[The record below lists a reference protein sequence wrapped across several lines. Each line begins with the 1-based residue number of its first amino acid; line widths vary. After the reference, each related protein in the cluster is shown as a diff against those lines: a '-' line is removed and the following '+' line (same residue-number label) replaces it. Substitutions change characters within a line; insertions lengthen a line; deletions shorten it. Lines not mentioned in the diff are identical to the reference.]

1 MPFCTG
7 SHCIW
12 IDLNKPRSE
21 NVYIMRLAIRHDAW
35 THQLLANTAD
45 PFVWIAEAESA
56 EANSASQSIT
66 HKNIEKLMDEDVAL
80 ERHLV
85 PLSLSVCFHVDV
97 VYYEFDCWVYAV
109 VGKRR
114 SQKVTASYRN
124 NCGTRPSGGV
134 TSDVSKRQKD
144 FWSMCSPFFKIFFS
158 PYKQT

>member
-1 MPFCTG
+1 
-7 SHCIW
+7 
-12 IDLNKPRSE
+12 
-21 NVYIMRLAIRHDAW
+21 
-35 THQLLANTAD
+35 
-45 PFVWIAEAESA
+45 
-56 EANSASQSIT
+56 
-66 HKNIEKLMDEDVAL
+66 MDEDVAL

-124 NCGTRPSGGV
+124 NCGTRPPGGV

-144 FWSMCSPFFKIFFS
+144 FWSMCSLFLKFFF
-158 PYKQT
+158 TL